1 MTSKLPR
8 ENITGVMGSQ
18 VDILN
23 PRDSFP
29 YRASVLRTIP
39 DSSTIDSAI
48 TVPAGTP
55 WLVHIDCSV
64 DTVHYDIY
72 KAPTFSGGTNVPAYH
87 CDTSKTSLPTNSFLK
102 EITPSPDGTKVFSG
116 FGSFTVL
123 LEGGTKYLVRLTNT
137 LAADVTLITDIMVR
151 T

>member
-1 MTSKLPR
+1 MANLPR
-8 ENITGVMGSQ
+8 DNIKGVMGSL
-18 VDILN
+18 VDAISPQN
-23 PRDSFP
+23 VFP

-39 DSSTIDSAI
+39 DSDTIDSAI
-48 TVPAGTP
+48 TVPAGNP

-72 KAPTFSGGTNVPAYH
+72 KTPTFTGGTNVPAYH

-102 EITPSPDGTKVFSG
+102 EISASVDGTQVFSG